1 MNTRPTSARALP
13 LVTLRRLGAAALLSL
28 AAAGCA
34 GDEVPLP
41 CPQIVVV
48 KDAARQVRFIGDG
61 RDLTDVAFEARI
73 DGAGVACEYDDEA
86 IEVDM
91 LVRLE
96 AVRGPAA
103 ETEAADVSYFV
114 AVARLDQTI
123 LAREEFDSLV
133 PLPGNQT
140 RAAVQEEVSPRIPF
154 HFQEDGANY
163 RIYIGLALSEEE
175 LQYNKANR

>member
-1 MNTRPTSARALP
+1 MNSRPKNARPSP
-13 LVTLRRLGAAALLSL
+13 LATLRRLTGAAVLMLV
-28 AAAGCA
+28 AAGCA

-48 KDAARQVRFIGDG
+48 KDAARQVHFVGEG
-61 RDLTDVAFEARI
+61 RDLTDVVFEARI
-73 DGAGVACEYDDEA
+73 DGAGVACEYDDNI

-91 LVRLE
+91 RVRLE

-103 ETEAADVSYFV
+103 AAEAAEVSYFV

-123 LAREEFDSLV
+123 LAREQFDSVV
-133 PLPGNQT
+133 PLPGNKT
-140 RAAVQEEVSPRIPF
+140 RAAVEEEVSPRIPID
-154 HFQEDGANY
+154 FQESGSNY

>member
-1 MNTRPTSARALP
+1 MNFRPKTAHPSPVAA
-13 LVTLRRLGAAALLSL
+13 LRRLGGAVVLTIV
-28 AAAGCA
+28 AAGCA
-34 GDEVPLP
+34 SDEAPPP

-48 KDAARQVRFIGDG
+48 KDAARQVRFVGDG
-61 RDLTDVAFEARI
+61 RDLTDVVFEARI
-73 DGAGVACEYDDEA
+73 DGAGVACEYDDNV

-91 LVRLE
+91 RVRLE

-103 ETEAADVSYFV
+103 AEDLAKLSYFV
-114 AVARLDQTI
+114 AIARLDQTV
-123 LAREEFDSLV
+123 LAHEEFDSTV

-140 RAAVQEEVSPRIPF
+140 RAAVEEEVSPRIPID
-154 HFQEDGANY
+154 FQETGNNY